1 MTGAVSAR
9 RSFMRPS
16 LGLEKGEREKDRAGR
31 PLDIPAST
39 PFYCYIVCDVTPTLR
54 KQAAL
59 AALTAWFS
67 GREAT
72 GLGPVR
78 AVKEDW

>member
-1 MTGAVSAR
+1 MDGEGQRA
-9 RSFMRPS
+9 S
-16 LGLEKGEREKDRAGR
+16 LRQPDKTL
-31 PLDIPAST
+31 PLDAQEQPVAGLAMIFRQQPCGLLAGLS
-39 PFYCYIVCDVTPTLR
+39 FALVL
-54 KQAAL
+54 L

-72 GLGPVR
+72 GMGPVR